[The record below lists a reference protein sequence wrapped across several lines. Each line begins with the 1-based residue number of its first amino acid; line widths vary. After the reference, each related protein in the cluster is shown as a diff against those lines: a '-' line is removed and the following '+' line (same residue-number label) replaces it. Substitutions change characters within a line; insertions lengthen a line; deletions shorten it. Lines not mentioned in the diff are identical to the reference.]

1 MDFFIPPRFETE
13 FNIIIYII
21 QYIHPTMPP
30 KNIFVFNTVVAKLI
44 FCQISRFNTFF
55 VTKAYEVCLSRSD
68 YNLRPQ
74 TIIHNINPNLL
85 ENWKYSS
92 VSTSLHSSKAQQSSW
107 SVQGGYAGNA
117 AGMKISS
124 LHKLTDIR

>member
-1 MDFFIPPRFETE
+1 
-13 FNIIIYII
+13 
-21 QYIHPTMPP
+21 MPP

-74 TIIHNINPNLL
+74 EPSSTILIRICLKTGNIVLYPLLLIVKHNSHPALFR
-85 ENWKYSS
+85 
-92 VSTSLHSSKAQQSSW
+92 
-107 SVQGGYAGNA
+107 A
-117 AGMKISS
+117 AT
-124 LHKLTDIR
+124 LATLRA

>member
-1 MDFFIPPRFETE
+1 
-13 FNIIIYII
+13 
-21 QYIHPTMPP
+21 MPP

-74 TIIHNINPNLL
+74 EPSSTILIQICLKTGNIVVRPEVIFKKSFNLYWHQDL
-85 ENWKYSS
+85 
-92 VSTSLHSSKAQQSSW
+92 
-107 SVQGGYAGNA
+107 G
-117 AGMKISS
+117 ISYP
-124 LHKLTDIR
+124 

>member
-1 MDFFIPPRFETE
+1 
-13 FNIIIYII
+13 
-21 QYIHPTMPP
+21 MPP

-92 VSTSLHSSKAQQSSW
+92 VYLFLLTLKDNSHPALFR
-107 SVQGGYAGNA
+107 A
-117 AGMKISS
+117 AT
-124 LHKLTDIR
+124 LATLRA